1 MRLCGSCGR
10 RACVVACAAL
20 PANRRL
26 AELPVVAEPADV
38 DVGSSYDVDL
48 LAKIMSKHDA
58 TNKLQALFG
67 GI

>member
-1 MRLCGSCGR
+1 
-10 RACVVACAAL
+10 
-20 PANRRL
+20 
-26 AELPVVAEPADV
+26 VAEPADV